1 MLGFWNELSLGR
13 KSGLV
18 AGAVVILAGVGAG
31 TWWALSSDY
40 ETVLKAGSPEKVVVA
55 VREIEKLKVPYQV
68 ADDGLSVAV
77 PHDQVGQ
84 VRVRLAGQGVGG
96 DVPGFELFNNTDFS
110 TTEFTQKINFQRAL
124 QGELAR
130 TISAI
135 EGVSSARVHVVLPD
149 SGFLRRKAVPPTA
162 AVNIAMEPGAQ
173 LTAAQVHGI
182 QKLVSSAVPELK
194 VDDITVIDQD
204 GIALTQSKAAGADT
218 GRRGQLELKREVDA
232 YLESKLRRVL
242 AGLDPQAEFN
252 ISVDA
257 TLSASDQRVTTEDVV
272 PAGDGARGGVVV
284 RERQSQR
291 HDSAGGPDPT
301 ASSPSSGSVIKEV
314 EYKVG
319 LRVEQ
324 VVTGPGNVER
334 ISVAVLVRSGNLQTD
349 AASLRSLIANAVGAK
364 EEDGDSIAV
373 VLLPAL
379 PHERGLTREAQGS
392 EASQAL
398 PGDVLPR
405 RSAAAAMQAHADAP
419 TSKVVTALAWLAA
432 ILVFVGLA
440 VIAWRRQAAGPAP
453 AQQAPLSEREVED
466 VVQRVNTW
474 LSQEQAN
481 ASR

>member
-1 MLGFWNELSLGR
+1 MLGFWNELNSGR
-13 KSGLV
+13 KTGLV
-18 AGAVVILAGVGAG
+18 AGAVVILAGVVGG

-40 ETVLKAGSPEKVVVA
+40 ETVLKAGSPEKIVVA

-77 PHDQVGQ
+77 PHEQVGQ

-135 EGVSSARVHVVLPD
+135 DGVASTRVHVVLPD
-149 SGFLRRKAVPPTA
+149 SGFLRRKSVPPTA
-162 AVNIAMEPGAQ
+162 AINIVMEPGAQ

-182 QKLVSSAVPELK
+182 QKLVAAAVPELK

-204 GIALTQSKAAGADT
+204 GIALTQAKASGVDASP
-218 GRRGQLELKREVDA
+218 RGQLELKREVDT

-242 AGLDPQAEFN
+242 SGLDPHGEFN

-272 PAGDGARGGVVV
+272 PVSDGSRGGVVV

-291 HDSAGGPDPT
+291 HDSAGTADAS

-319 LRVEQ
+319 QRVEQ
-324 VVTGPGNVER
+324 IVTGPGNVER
-334 ISVAVLVRSGNLQTD
+334 ISVAVLVRSGTLQTD
-349 AASLRSLIANAVGAK
+349 NASLRNLIANSVGAK
-364 EEDGDSIAV
+364 EEEGDSIAV
-373 VLLPAL
+373 VLLPTL
-379 PHERGLTREAQGS
+379 PHEMSSGS
-392 EASQAL
+392 ASE
-398 PGDVLPR
+398 
-405 RSAAAAMQAHADAP
+405 SAALAPARHQAGVQP
-419 TSKVVTALAWLAA
+419 TVDSLQRDRKVVTALVWLAGLIGFVA
-432 ILVFVGLA
+432 LALV
-440 VIAWRRQAAGPAP
+440 AWRRQAPVVSVP
-453 AQQAPLSEREVED
+453 SVAPLSEQEVDEM
-466 VVQRVNTW
+466 VQRVNSW
-474 LSQEQAN
+474 LSQEQAH
-481 ASR
+481 AGR